1 MPAATASS
9 ASTWSRD
16 CMIVAG
22 AGVGGGSL
30 VYANTLYE
38 PLEAFYRD
46 PSWSHICDW
55 KAELA
60 PYYDQAKRMLGVVE
74 NPLRTP
80 SDEVM
85 EKVAGEMGVAETFH
99 PTPVGVFFGGR
110 RPGPGRDRRRPV
122 LRRGRSGAAGVHR
135 LRRVHDRLPAPRQ
148 EHPAEELPLPRR
160 AGRRRRPP
168 ADHGHPGPPARRWR
182 LHGRRPLDQG
192 QALAADRH
200 QDLHRRARGLLRRRA
215 RAPRSCCTGSRP
227 RATCRSSATGS
238 AT

>member
-1 MPAATASS
+1 MPFDYDVLVIGSGFGGSVTALRLTEKGYRVGVLEAGDRFDESS
-9 ASTWSRD
+9 YPSTSWDVKKFLFMPDAGCYGIQRIDMVRD

-55 KAELA
+55 KTELA

-85 EKVAGEMGVAETFH
+85 EKVAGEMGVAETFT
-99 PTPVGVFFGGR
+99 PTPVGVFFGTGDQE
-110 RPGPGRDRRRPV
+110 PGERVADPYFGA
-122 LRRGRSGAAGVHR
+122 RSG
-135 LRRVHDRLPAPRQ
+135 PASP
-148 EHPAEELPLPRR
+148 
-160 AGRRRRPP
+160 
-168 ADHGHPGPPARRWR
+168 
-182 LHGRRPLDQG
+182 
-192 QALAADRH
+192 
-200 QDLHRRARGLLRRRA
+200 
-215 RAPRSCCTGSRP
+215 T
-227 RATCRSSATGS
+227 
-238 AT
+238 